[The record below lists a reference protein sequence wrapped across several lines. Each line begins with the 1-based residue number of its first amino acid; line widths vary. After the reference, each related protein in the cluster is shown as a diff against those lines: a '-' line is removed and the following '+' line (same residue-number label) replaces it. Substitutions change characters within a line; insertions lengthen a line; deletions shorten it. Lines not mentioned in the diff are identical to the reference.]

1 MHREALIRMAE
12 LITTGEMRTD
22 EPMNRHTTL
31 GIGGPAEIFVRPGDR
46 VELLRLL
53 RYAATEKIPIQVLGS
68 GSNCLISDAGVSGLV
83 ISLAGTLDRLA
94 IEGGRVVAQAGVM
107 LGHLVRRC
115 RAASLAGLES
125 LVGVPGTVGGALVM
139 NAGAFGAEISTHLT
153 AVTVVNHQGRERR
166 YTREDLSFGY
176 RASSFGPDEI
186 IIDGEFQFPLGR
198 DEQVARAGRLASRE
212 RKTRQPLTQ
221 RTAGSVFKNPS
232 PDLAAGWLIDEA
244 GLKGTRIGGAQI
256 SPKHANFFINRG
268 SATAED
274 MAELI
279 KLAAGT
285 VKERFDVQLELEI
298 RTLGFPRGFWEEA
311 GLVQQL

>member
-1 MHREALIRMAE
+1 MQREDLIRMAE

-46 VELLRLL
+46 EELLRLL
-53 RYAATEKIPIQVLGS
+53 RFATTQRIPIQVLGS
-68 GSNCLISDAGVSGLV
+68 GSNCLVSDAGVSGLV
-83 ISLAGTLDRLA
+83 ISLAGTLNRLS
-94 IEGGRVVAQAGVM
+94 IEDGRVVAQAGVM

-115 RAASLAGLES
+115 RAAGLAGLES
-125 LVGVPGTVGGALVM
+125 LAGVPGTVGGALVM
-139 NAGAFGAEISTHLT
+139 NAGAFGAEISTHLS

-166 YTREDLSFGY
+166 YARVDLTFGY

-186 IIDGEFQFPLGR
+186 IIAGEFRFPFGQ
-198 DEQVARAGRLASRE
+198 DEQVAQAGRLASKE

-221 RTAGSVFKNPS
+221 RSAGSVFKNPR
-232 PDLAAGWLIDEA
+232 PDLAAGRLIDEA
-244 GLKGTRIGGAQI
+244 GLKGTSIGGAQI

-268 SATAED
+268 TATAGD
-274 MAELI
+274 MAQLI
-279 KLAAGT
+279 KLAAAT
-285 VKERFDVQLELEI
+285 VKERFNVQLELEI

-311 GLVQQL
+311 GLGR